1 MHEIRRRALPAIIP
15 VLCTGAIG
23 YFGYHAME
31 GERGLNAYTRLN
43 QAIAE
48 SKAIL
53 ADTTAERRRMEQ
65 KVALLRTEGLDADM
79 LDELARGS
87 LGLMRPDEVVIYN
100 APPTGKTTPAR

>member
-1 MHEIRRRALPAIIP
+1 MSLMREIRRRALPAIIP

-31 GERGLNAYTRLN
+31 GERGLNTYTRLV

-53 ADTTAERRRMEQ
+53 AETTAERRRMEK
-65 KVALLRTEGLDADM
+65 KVALLRADGLDADM
-79 LDELARGS
+79 LDELARGT
-87 LGLMRPDEVVIYN
+87 LGLVRPDELVIYN
-100 APPTGKTTPAR
+100 DPASAPKR